1 MKLTIKGNIPSLK
14 NSKQIYRNSKTG
26 RPFITASDNAKAW
39 MNSATVQLLSQ
50 MNELKPEPFNYPIN
64 ITMVFYYKDKTRKD
78 LDNSASGV
86 LDALVKAK
94 VIDDDDHKHV
104 DNVFLQFSGYD
115 KANPRVE
122 IHLDD

>member
-1 MKLTIKGNIPSLK
+1 MK
-14 NSKQIYRNSKTG
+14 NSKQIYRNNKTG